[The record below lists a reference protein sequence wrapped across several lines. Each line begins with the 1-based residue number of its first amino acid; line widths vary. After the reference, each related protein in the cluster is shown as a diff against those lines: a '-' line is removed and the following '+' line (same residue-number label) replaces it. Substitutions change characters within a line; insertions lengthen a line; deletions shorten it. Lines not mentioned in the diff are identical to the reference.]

1 MSKELICRDF
11 YFDGAMIPPAIAS
24 VTHGPWAG
32 KITKTAGSP
41 TIQNVS
47 GGGIALALDNANEV
61 QNLCLSFGDVLSYP
75 ISKLVSIELWATLS
89 ASLAASVSAFLGVG
103 SARNDDPGA
112 INTYAGFR
120 CNGNNTVVVETDD
133 NTTSIV
139 DIATGLSLSTTQ
151 LRLKIGFQEEVTP
164 VSRGLSKGGLSAVQF
179 FMTDGGGR
187 LRRVAQN
194 QIFNMGAATGNVQPI
209 VQIQKTAATA
219 TGTLTLKRARVLL
232 NEDV

>member
-120 CNGNNTVVVETDD
+120 CKGNNTVVVETDD